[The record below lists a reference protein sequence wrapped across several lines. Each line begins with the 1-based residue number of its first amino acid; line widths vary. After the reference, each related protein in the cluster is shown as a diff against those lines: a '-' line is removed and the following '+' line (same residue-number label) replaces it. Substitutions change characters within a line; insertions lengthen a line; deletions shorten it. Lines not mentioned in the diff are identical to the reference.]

1 MLFRSFYMP
10 LSVKNF
16 GNDSFAGFQ
25 GAVNFTGLR
34 TGKINYLPLMQ
45 EVSEKYLDGIYEK
58 LSKKVAPDFIQISG
72 DENLYKKAN
81 SFLDSLKYPFVKM
94 PLELLNTFANKFHIE
109 SLQNSKTLVK
119 FRKAGENELC
129 ERALRGLLQN
139 GDTFLDGAEIGR
151 AHV

>member
-1 MLFRSFYMP
+1 MP

-58 LSKKVAPDFIQISG
+58 LSKKSLPILSKYQGMKIYTKRQILS
-72 DENLYKKAN
+72 
-81 SFLDSLKYPFVKM
+81 
-94 PLELLNTFANKFHIE
+94 
-109 SLQNSKTLVK
+109 
-119 FRKAGENELC
+119 
-129 ERALRGLLQN
+129 
-139 GDTFLDGAEIGR
+139 
-151 AHV
+151 